1 MVLDRP
7 LRTPRLR
14 IAPVTRTMMAAA
26 AKGRAALEQAIRAG
40 VDDDWRWDHVFHD
53 RRRVAVADRPSHAL
67 MIHEADR
74 RLIGEVRF
82 EAVPEIDG
90 FEIGYAVVPRYRR
103 RGLAVEGVGAV
114 LRMLEAQ
121 GAGQIIA
128 GCAMRNVASARTLR
142 RLGFTLDGSN
152 ARTASFWW
160 VRFPRG

>member
-1 MVLDRP
+1 MSLDRS

-14 IAPVTRTMMAAA
+14 IAPVTRQMMSAAV
-26 AKGRAALEQAIRAG
+26 KGRAALEHSIGAG
-40 VDDDWRWDHVFHD
+40 VDEDWQWDHVFHD

-90 FEIGYAVVPRYRR
+90 FEIGYAVTPRYRR
-103 RGLAVEGVGAV
+103 QGYATEAVGAV
-114 LRMLEAQ
+114 VRALEGR
-121 GAGQIIA
+121 GARQVIA

-152 ARTASFWW
+152 ARTGSFWW
-160 VRFPRG
+160 VRRPGL